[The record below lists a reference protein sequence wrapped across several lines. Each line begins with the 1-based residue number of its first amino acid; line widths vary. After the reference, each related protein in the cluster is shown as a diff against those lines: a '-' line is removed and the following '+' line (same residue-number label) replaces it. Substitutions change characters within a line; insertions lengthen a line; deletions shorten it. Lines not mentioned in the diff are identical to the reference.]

1 MAPAKNNQQTPKDK
15 TAGRKKAKAESKKTL
30 NVSGTEEIQEQDL
43 PGDAT
48 GRQKIKRQYEDLLGI
63 RIEKLKGRILNREK
77 LNKTIEGIYYICV
90 ECKRIC
96 HNLDEGLVQ
105 DPETH
110 TCYCGNCRGK

>member
-1 MAPAKNNQQTPKDK
+1 MTLAKNKQIKPKDK

-30 NVSGTEEIQEQDL
+30 NESNTEEVQEQDL

-96 HNLDEGLVQ
+96 HNLDDGLVQ
-105 DPETH
+105 DPETN
-110 TCYCGNCRGK
+110 TCYCGNCRRK